1 MSFPDHYGVNFTKTT
16 HEKAEGPTLPENN
29 KPPAGQ
35 HFNVVVTGAG
45 KGLGYAISIAY
56 AKAGATGICISSR
69 TQSDLDALSTDLK
82 RINPN
87 LTILS
92 QRCDTSDPKSV
103 AALATATTET
113 FGTHLDVVVANAGI
127 ISKYIENEVNPKTGK
142 VQARRLPEGVI
153 EDEDYLRVT
162 SVNYLGV
169 YYTAKYFVPGL
180 VGRQNQSSI
189 RAFIAITSLAGHF
202 PVSTFTPI
210 AYNVSKIAV
219 NRLIE
224 CMANDHAADSLLAFS
239 VHPGEVITPQ
249 TEGHSNESGD
259 DWEKLLQT
267 DVGLVGGFC
276 TWLTHTRKEW
286 LSGRYLSVH
295 WDVNE
300 LEAKKEEIVEKDA
313 LKFRM
318 VV

>member
-1 MSFPDHYGVNFTKTT
+1 MSPSPRQPTRRLKVRPSHLRTSPFSAIRKANSHFSPFP
-16 HEKAEGPTLPENN
+16 GPTLPENN

-56 AKAGATGICISSR
+56 AKAGATGKLSSNIPPICCYQQSILFSPPITTNTHSPTLNSGICISSR
-69 TQSDLDALSTDLK
+69 TQSDLDALSADLK

-180 VGRQNQSSI
+180 VGRQVCILFLLLFYATLLLLRTHIQFDMMLTTQS
-189 RAFIAITSLAGHF
+189 
-202 PVSTFTPI
+202 
-210 AYNVSKIAV
+210 
-219 NRLIE
+219 
-224 CMANDHAADSLLAFS
+224 
-239 VHPGEVITPQ
+239 
-249 TEGHSNESGD
+249 HS
-259 DWEKLLQT
+259 
-267 DVGLVGGFC
+267 
-276 TWLTHTRKEW
+276 
-286 LSGRYLSVH
+286 
-295 WDVNE
+295 
-300 LEAKKEEIVEKDA
+300 
-313 LKFRM
+313 
-318 VV
+318 